1 MDADPQED
9 QVDRHEQPRERL
21 RWTSLFRSAARL
33 NLTRPFS
40 TLLLISV
47 LVTLVSSSFSEPSNA
62 TLLAWIVLYAIEIYI
77 DIAVILA
84 AAEHQ
89 PDPSGDRWLRAA
101 FRRRVFWRYFL
112 ISFAVFLVTSL
123 GFVLLIVPG
132 LIVAGRWGLA
142 QTAAVLDAR
151 KETRPIARSI
161 ELTEP
166 ARSTVA
172 ILFGVFLI
180 LPVLGLT
187 VAENLSDGLGSWALA
202 ISLILLILARITA
215 IALAKA
221 YVALGGVVRERVRV
235 G

>member
-1 MDADPQED
+1 M
-9 QVDRHEQPRERL
+9 
-21 RWTSLFRSAARL
+21 FRSAARL

-40 TLLLISV
+40 TLLLVSI

-62 TLLAWIVLYAIEIYI
+62 TLLAFIVLSLIEIYI

-89 PDPSGDRWLRAA
+89 PEPSGDRWLRAA

-112 ISFAVFLVTSL
+112 ISFGVAIVTSL
-123 GFVLLIVPG
+123 AFALLIVPG

-142 QTAAVLDAR
+142 QTVAVLDAR
-151 KETRPIARSI
+151 KETRPIERSN
-161 ELTEP
+161 ELTAP
-166 ARSTVA
+166 ARPTVA

-187 VAENLSDGLGSWALA
+187 AAENLSDGLGSWALA
-202 ISLILLILARITA
+202 VSLILLVLARIATV
-215 IALAKA
+215 ALVKA